1 MSGDLPAPL
10 SKPTGA
16 DLRRGLSSLH
26 VIAIVVSAM
35 IGVGIFIRSA
45 SMMQGVGTAPL
56 LVIAW
61 IAGGLLTLAGAL
73 SYAELCTLMPR
84 AGGEYVFLREAF
96 GGRVAFLFGWMRF
109 VVGAGL
115 TAAIAVG
122 VATFLAD
129 AFSLSGAWWQSSMRV
144 FGFQW
149 QLEWGPRQVISLSAI
164 AVLAGLNCRSVTT
177 SGNTQSVFAGFKV
190 AVLFV
195 LIVSA
200 ALASHSP
207 GVVQP
212 TTTSSTSVAHGGF
225 ALAVLGALQAYNGW
239 VFVAMMSGEVADF
252 RRNYA
257 RDIIVGTLI
266 VIALYVLINIGYVKV
281 LSVSEI
287 SLSNS
292 AAHPDAQSV
301 GAKLARVLFGS
312 SAGAVM
318 AVAFAVSALG
328 ALHCSLLSI
337 PRIFYAMA
345 RDGLFP
351 RAFACVDRRTS
362 VPRTAIVCFAIWVAV
377 LTLIGGY
384 DRLGNMAIFAA
395 YLFYCCNVVGLMVLR
410 RRWPNAK
417 RPFAVPA
424 YPWIPLAFLLG
435 SLAMLAATVARG
447 APEVIAALGLLA
459 LGLPVY
465 GMFRRISGRPTAAG
479 PRAAT

>member
-1 MSGDLPAPL
+1 
-10 SKPTGA
+10 
-16 DLRRGLSSLH
+16 
-26 VIAIVVSAM
+26 
-35 IGVGIFIRSA
+35 
-45 SMMQGVGTAPL
+45 
-56 LVIAW
+56 
-61 IAGGLLTLAGAL
+61 
-73 SYAELCTLMPR
+73 
-84 AGGEYVFLREAF
+84 
-96 GGRVAFLFGWMRF
+96 MRF

-129 AFSLSGAWWQSSMRV
+129 AFSLSGAWWLSSMRV

-149 QLEWGPRQVISLSAI
+149 QLEWGPRQIISLCAI
-164 AVLAGLNCRSVTT
+164 GVLAALNCRSVRT

-200 ALASHSP
+200 ALATHGP

-225 ALAVLGALQAYNGW
+225 ALAVLGGLQAYNGW

-266 VIALYVLINIGYVKV
+266 VIALYVLINIGYVK
-281 LSVSEI
+281 LFSVSEI

-301 GAKLARVLFGS
+301 GTKLARVLFGS

-435 SLAMLAATVARG
+435 SLAMPRVLSGNMARRGLGAILALNAVAAAAAAIVLAVAPGLIPSIAGIAIDRAQNLVPYLLAAAEL
-447 APEVIAALGLLA
+447 AIAALAALA
-459 LGLPVY
+459 IRSRSIEVKRLSVSVLIIFHAGSAVA
-465 GMFRRISGRPTAAG
+465 GIAAVTQG
-479 PRAAT
+479 AGVVVTLNVVVRVIMIAALAVCAPAPRCR

>member
-1 MSGDLPAPL
+1 
-10 SKPTGA
+10 
-16 DLRRGLSSLH
+16 
-26 VIAIVVSAM
+26 
-35 IGVGIFIRSA
+35 
-45 SMMQGVGTAPL
+45 
-56 LVIAW
+56 
-61 IAGGLLTLAGAL
+61 
-73 SYAELCTLMPR
+73 
-84 AGGEYVFLREAF
+84 
-96 GGRVAFLFGWMRF
+96 
-109 VVGAGL
+109 
-115 TAAIAVG
+115 
-122 VATFLAD
+122 
-129 AFSLSGAWWQSSMRV
+129 MRV

-149 QLEWGPRQVISLSAI
+149 QLEWGPRQIISLSAI
-164 AVLAGLNCRSVTT
+164 GVLAGLNCRSVKT

-200 ALASHSP
+200 ALATRSP

-239 VFVAMMSGEVADF
+239 VFVAMMSGEVVDF

-266 VIALYVLINIGYVKV
+266 VITLYVLINIGYVKL

-318 AVAFAVSALG
+318 AVTFAVSALG

-435 SLAMLAATVARG
+435 SVAMLAATVARG
-447 APEVIAALGLLA
+447 APEVIAALGLLT
-459 LGLPVY
+459 LGLTVY
-465 GMFRRISGRPTAAG
+465 GMFRRISGRPTAAERKG
-479 PRAAT
+479 S

>member
-1 MSGDLPAPL
+1 MT
-10 SKPTGA
+10 KPTGAVFAPSEA
-16 DLRRGLSSLH
+16 DLRRGLSSVH
-26 VIAIVVSAM
+26 VISIVVSST

-56 LVIAW
+56 LVISW

-73 SYAELCTLMPR
+73 SYAELCTLIPR

-96 GGRVAFLFGWMRF
+96 GERVAFLFGWMRF
-109 VVGAGL
+109 IVGAGF

-129 AFSLSGAWWQSSMRV
+129 AFSLAGPWWQSSMRV
-144 FGFQW
+144 FRFQW
-149 QLEWGPRQVISLSAI
+149 QLEWGPRQIISLAAI
-164 AVLAGLNCRSVTT
+164 GALAALNCRSVRA
-177 SGNTQSVFAGFKV
+177 SGTTQSVFAGFKV
-190 AVLFV
+190 VVLFV

-200 ALASHSP
+200 ALATFSAD
-207 GVVQP
+207 GVQP
-212 TTTSSTSVAHGGF
+212 AATSYAPNAYGGF
-225 ALAVLGALQAYNGW
+225 ALAVVGALQAYQGW
-239 VFVAMMSGEVADF
+239 VNATMIAGEVADF

-266 VIALYVLINIGYVKV
+266 VIALYVLVNIGYVML

-287 SLSNS
+287 SSSNS
-292 AAHPDAQSV
+292 AAHPGAQSV
-301 GAKLARVLFGS
+301 GAKLARVLFGP

-318 AVAFAVSALG
+318 SVAFAVSALG
-328 ALHCSLLSI
+328 ALHCGLLSN

-351 RAFACVDRRTS
+351 RAFAYVDRRTS
-362 VPRTAIVCFAIWVAV
+362 VPRAAIVCYAIWAAV

-384 DRLGNMAIFAA
+384 DRLGNMAIFAV
-395 YLFYCCNVVGLMVLR
+395 YLFYCCNVIGLLVLR
-410 RRWPNAK
+410 RRWPNAE

-424 YPWIPLAFLLG
+424 YPWIPLAFLLA
-435 SLAMLAATVARG
+435 SLAMLGATLARG
-447 APEVIAALGLLA
+447 APEVIAALGLLT
-459 LGLPVY
+459 LGLPAYAV
-465 GMFRRISGRPTAAG
+465 FRRISGRRAAAE